1 MNRTKFFSST
11 WKVAMVGLVALMSIL
26 VSNVAHGQGVRLNLY
41 GGYVFDDKFDTYYSS
56 SSYYEGKIKGGFQ
69 WGIGVEYMVQPQ
81 YGIELL
87 YLRQDTEAPTRYYG
101 VLVGSGGNRDG
112 EVNLD
117 LAINYILL
125 APTKHFVSS
134 NEKVEGFAG
143 FMAGM
148 VIAEASTPDGSAL
161 GTGEDSATKFAWGV
175 RLGGI
180 IWASEKVGIR
190 LQTQLLSAAQAMGG
204 GFTFGTGGAGAG
216 VSSYSTI
223 YQFGLGG
230 GLVFKVK

>member
-1 MNRTKFFSST
+1 MTCTKFFSST
-11 WKVAMVGLVALMSIL
+11 WKVATVGLAALLLIL
-26 VSNVAHGQGVRLNLY
+26 VSNVAHGQGIRLNLY

-56 SSYYEGKIKGGFQ
+56 NSYYEGKIKGGFQ
-69 WGIGVEYMVQPQ
+69 WGIGAEYMVQPQ

-101 VLVGSGGNRDG
+101 VIGSGNG

-117 LAINYILL
+117 LAINYIML
-125 APTKHFVSS
+125 APTKHFLSS
-134 NEKVEGFAG
+134 NDKLEGFAG

-148 VIAEASTPDGSAL
+148 VIAEASNPDGSAL
-161 GTGEDSATKFAWGV
+161 ATGEDSATKFAWGV

-190 LQTQLLSAAQAMGG
+190 LQTQLLSATQAMGG

-230 GLVFKVK
+230 GLVVKVK

>member
-1 MNRTKFFSST
+1 MNRTKFFFSART
-11 WKVAMVGLVALMSIL
+11 VAMVSLAALLLIL
-26 VSNVAHGQGVRLNLY
+26 VSNAAHGQGVRLNLY
-41 GGYVFDDKFDTYYSS
+41 GSYVFDDKFDTYYTSN
-56 SSYYEGKIKGGFQ
+56 SYYEGKIKGGFQ
-69 WGIGVEYMVQPQ
+69 WGIGAEYMVQPQ

-101 VLVGSGGNRDG
+101 VIGSGNG

-117 LAINYILL
+117 LAINYIML
-125 APTKHFVSS
+125 APTKHFLSS
-134 NEKVEGFAG
+134 NDKLEGFAG

-148 VIAEASTPDGSAL
+148 VIAEASNPDGSAL
-161 GTGEDSATKFAWGV
+161 TGEDSATKFAWGV

-190 LQTQLLSAAQAMGG
+190 LQTQLLSATQAMGG
-204 GFTFGTGGAGAG
+204 GFSFGTGGAGVG

-223 YQFGLGG
+223 YQLGLGG

>member
-1 MNRTKFFSST
+1 MNCTKFFFSART
-11 WKVAMVGLVALMSIL
+11 VAMVSLAALLLIL
-26 VSNVAHGQGVRLNLY
+26 VSNAAHGQGVRLNLY
-41 GGYVFDDKFDTYYSS
+41 GSYVFDDKFDTYYSS

-69 WGIGVEYMVQPQ
+69 WGIGAEYMVQPQ

-101 VLVGSGGNRDG
+101 VIGSGNG

-117 LAINYILL
+117 LAINYIML
-125 APTKHFVSS
+125 APTKHFLSS
-134 NEKVEGFAG
+134 NDKLEGFAG

-148 VIAEASTPDGSAL
+148 VIAEASNPDGSTL
-161 GTGEDSATKFAWGV
+161 TGEDSATKFAWGL

-190 LQTQLLSAAQAMGG
+190 LQTQLLSATQAMGG

-230 GLVFKVK
+230 GLVVKVK